1 MKLIRLKLLSEFR
14 GLNKGFEIIF
24 DDTKNVNNTLFEPI
38 CFVGLNG
45 SGKSNILEVISEI
58 FYFLE
63 NFSRSSSRNKKE
75 FETGFG
81 FEIEYILPKNTYNKK
96 LAIEQPSADED
107 IQIKIVKKPKKA
119 PVAETI
125 PNNRKEPYFT
135 ADEFISF
142 LPNYIVAYSSGMNE
156 LISNPYIK
164 MDFQYLQDFKKL
176 TTEDPSDI
184 VLEPNRLFFM
194 DYDLNKLITICNF
207 LFDTKMADDDAYVK
221 NIQPIK
227 EKIGI
232 KNLYSFNIEI
242 KLRKEDKEPI
252 KLPLRLRR
260 ALKKL
265 ELCAT
270 LSNKKIGKTSKWGEY
285 KEYTYSYL
293 VDKEVKSAFKDQ
305 FISAYRLFSDLYFLR
320 LLNNYLVGGDTQGNV
335 LKAGLGA
342 NISAMLPK
350 YESRK
355 KLFYI
360 SDIAFTKE
368 KTKDPVFYNQL
379 SDGEHQFLHVIGT
392 MILLDSEGILFLL
405 DEPETHFNPE
415 WRSQFVSILNE
426 CTRKEKNRRQQEL
439 LLTTHSPFIV
449 SDCKREK
456 VFVFDKKGKDN
467 KVKLPKNPE
476 DETYGT
482 SIEMIYWKIFGKHQT
497 ISKMALNELNE
508 IKNKIIK
515 KEISKVNAA
524 RELLKFGNS
533 MERMNITK
541 LLIDKEDK

>member
-14 GLNKGFEIIF
+14 GLDKGFEIIF
-24 DDTKNVNNTLFEPI
+24 DDTKNVNNALFEPI

-63 NFSRSSSRNKKE
+63 NFSRSTSTKRKE
-75 FETGFG
+75 FETDFG
-81 FEIEYILPKNTYNKK
+81 FEIEYVLPKNIYNKK
-96 LAIEQPSADED
+96 LAFEQPSADAD
-107 IQIKIVKKPKKA
+107 IQIKIVKKPKKS

-135 ADEFISF
+135 PDEFISF

-164 MDFQYLQDFKKL
+164 MDFQYLQDFRKL
-176 TTEDPSDI
+176 TMEDPSDI
-184 VLEPNRLFFM
+184 VLEPNKLFFM

-207 LFDTKMADDDAYVK
+207 LFDTKIADDDAYVK

-227 EKIGI
+227 EKIRI
-232 KNLYSFNIEI
+232 ENLYSFTIEI
-242 KLRKEDKEPI
+242 RLRKENKQPI
-252 KLPLRLRR
+252 ALPLRLRT

-270 LSNKKIGKTSKWGEY
+270 LSNKKIGKTAKWGEY
-285 KEYTYSYL
+285 EEYTYSYL

-320 LLNNYLVGGDTQGNV
+320 LLNNYLVGGDTQRNV

-342 NISAMLPK
+342 NISEMLPK

-360 SDIAFTKE
+360 SDIAFIKE
-368 KTKDPVFYNQL
+368 KSKNPVFYNQL

-426 CTRKEKNRRQQEL
+426 CTRKETNHRKQEL

-449 SDCKREK
+449 SDCKKQR
-456 VFVFDKKGKDN
+456 VFIFKRKDKNN
-467 KVKLPKNPE
+467 KVKIPKNPE
-476 DETYGT
+476 NETYGR
-482 SIEMIYWKIFGKHQT
+482 SIEMIYWEIFGKHET
-497 ISKMALNELNE
+497 ISKMALNELTN
-508 IKNKIIK
+508 IKNKIINRKISK
-515 KEISKVNAA
+515 KEAIKA
-524 RELLKFGNS
+524 LLNFGNS
-533 MERMNITK
+533 MERMQIVK
-541 LLIDKEDK
+541 LLKEWED